1 MTLVNSAKCFLVVSL
16 LATSLPVAAIAKP
29 NGYPGENST
38 YNPDPAEVVKRKA
51 ERAKRIEARKKRRE
65 EKRLERLNRKKNRSN

>member
-1 MTLVNSAKCFLVVSL
+1 MTLVNLAKCLLVVSF
-16 LATSLPVAAIAKP
+16 LATLLPVVVIAKP

-38 YNPDPAEVVKRKA
+38 YNPDPAEVAKRKA